1 MTTAPVVFAAVT
13 ATEQVRTASKS
24 RGARR
29 MAGTVSIGRR
39 SGRRDHAVME
49 TAPVVI
55 DEKFRKCATYLFIN
69 APDPKTSAIGK
80 RLVGTAFFV
89 TVFSGN
95 EGAAMYAVTARHI
108 IDNSARLGPLFVRM
122 NTMEG
127 YVDLETQQSEWTCHP
142 STDVAAIRVRSLPV
156 GADLRSM
163 GLDMLLTDKMVTEH
177 LVGAGDEIFFTGLF
191 SEHPGRQRVQPIM
204 RFGNLSMMPYEPIRV
219 KDLSVASEIDAY
231 LVEARSWGGH
241 SGSPAFV
248 YYPPDRF
255 GHSISVAPTGLP
267 VFLLGLV
274 HGHYDIKSDVSFT
287 GDFLGKGEVPVNAG
301 MAVVVPSQ
309 KIIDVLMDDDLVTDR
324 GGLGPG

>member
-1 MTTAPVVFAAVT
+1 M
-13 ATEQVRTASKS
+13 
-24 RGARR
+24 G
-29 MAGTVSIGRR
+29 GTVSIGGR
-39 SGRRDHAVME
+39 SGHHGRGLTEGDR
-49 TAPVVI
+49 VVI
-55 DEKFRKCATYLFIN
+55 DEKFRKCATYLFVN
-69 APDPKTSAIGK
+69 APDPKTSVIGR

-89 TVFSGN
+89 TVYSGT

-108 IDNSARLGPLFVRM
+108 VDNSASIGPLVVRM
-122 NTMEG
+122 NTTDG
-127 YVDLETQQSEWTCHP
+127 YVDLETQQSNWTCHP
-142 STDVAAIRVRSLPV
+142 STDVAAIRVRSLPA
-156 GADLRSM
+156 GADFKSI
-163 GLDMLLTDKMVTEH
+163 GLDMLLTDQMVTEH

-191 SEHPGRQRVQPIM
+191 SEHPGRRKVQPIM
-204 RFGNLSMMPYEPIRV
+204 RFGNLSMMPHEPIRV
-219 KDLSVASEIDAY
+219 KGLSVASEIDAY

-324 GGLGPG
+324 GEPGPG